1 MKETGEN
8 TKNRK
13 ALLLGA
19 SGLVGS
25 FCLDELLSSDQYNTI
40 YAPTRQKLKRTF
52 KSLINPII
60 NFEKIDQ
67 EQEMFKVHDVYCC
80 LGTTIAK
87 AKTKENFLKID
98 YHLVINLAHL
108 AHRQGAEKL
117 AFVSSLGASDKGN
130 FYLKTK
136 SEAEAG
142 LRQLGYK
149 TLHLLRPSILL
160 GERTEKRTLEKLSI
174 DILSKTGFL
183 FKGFLSKYKP
193 IHAKT
198 VARFM
203 VNCLKAKKDGAYVHE
218 SNQII

>member
-1 MKETGEN
+1 MEVIKNN
-8 TKNRK
+8 TNNCK

-25 FCLDELLSSDQYNTI
+25 FCLQELLSSGHYKMI
-40 YAPTRQKLKRTF
+40 YAPTRKKLELNSIR
-52 KSLINPII
+52 LNNPII
-60 NFEKIDQ
+60 NLNHLDNEH
-67 EQEMFKVHDVYCC
+67 EMFKVNDVYCC

-98 YHLVINLAHL
+98 YHLVITLAHL
-108 AHRQGAEKL
+108 AHRQGAKKL
-117 AFVSSLGASDKGN
+117 AFVSSLGASIRGN

-136 SEAEAG
+136 AEAELG
-142 LRQLGYK
+142 LRELGYQS
-149 TLHLLRPSILL
+149 LHILRPSVLL
-160 GERTEKRTLEKLSI
+160 GERNEKRTLEKLSI

-203 VNCLKAKKDGAYVHE
+203 VYYLNTKKDGVYVHE